1 MADAVE
7 QTTPDT
13 WGERFR
19 ENRALHVSFTER
31 LARLCTDL
39 LQGAEVEVAQLEH
52 RTKDVDSFIDKIR
65 RKNEKY
71 EDPLREITDLTGIR
85 IIAYYQED
93 VRQVGD
99 LIEKEFE
106 IDWANSMQ
114 YRQEDPER
122 FGYRSDHYVI
132 SLSGDRLRLP
142 EYAACTDLAAEIQV
156 RTVMQHAWAAIDHK
170 ISYKASGLPPALRR
184 RLSRLSALMETADE
198 QFSMIRSES
207 TELVASYREAIDAG
221 ELDLELNGLSLA
233 GYLVSSDLARDWA
246 QRASE
251 IGFEPYALLSDEINA
266 KMLVSPS
273 SAAMEDLL
281 EVLGQTGAQT
291 IRDVDG
297 IYAELDG
304 WGRATLETILKVSTE
319 NGFTPFGVPEH
330 VLAWLALV
338 KHGDSDLAAT
348 TDFRDAIRLGI
359 QAAIAE

>member
-31 LARLCTDL
+31 LSRLCADL
-39 LQGAEVEVAQLEH
+39 LEGAKVEVAQLEH

-93 VRQVGD
+93 VRRVGD

-106 IDWANSMQ
+106 VDWANSMRH
-114 YRQEDPER
+114 RQEDPER

-132 SLSGDRLRLP
+132 SLSNDRLRLS
-142 EYAACTDLAAEIQV
+142 EYAACTDLVAEIQV
-156 RTVMQHAWAAIDHK
+156 RTVMQHAWAAVDHK

-184 RLSRLSALMETADE
+184 RLSRLSALLETADE
-198 QFSMIRSES
+198 QFSMIRNES

-221 ELDLELNGLSLA
+221 AFDLELNRLSLA
-233 GYLVSSDLARDWA
+233 GYLVSSNLARDWA
-246 QRASE
+246 ERANK
-251 IGFEPYALLSDEINA
+251 IGFEAYAFSPDEINA
-266 KMLVSPS
+266 KMLASPAS
-273 SAAMEDLL
+273 EGMEDLVEIL
-281 EVLGQTGAQT
+281 VQTGAKT

-297 IYAELDG
+297 IYADADE
-304 WGRATLETILKVSTE
+304 WGPAALETILKVSAE
-319 NGFTPFGVPEH
+319 NDFTPFGVPEH

-338 KHGDSDLAAT
+338 KHGDTDLAGVDA
-348 TDFRDAIRLGI
+348 FRDEISLGI
-359 QAAIAE
+359 RAAIAA